1 MARAKA
7 NGLELEYETF
17 GDPSDRA
24 LLLIGGLGSQ
34 MISWEEDFCTQLA
47 ARGFRVIR
55 FDNRDSGLSTRM
67 EEAGFPD
74 MAAAFGGNPH
84 PAYQLED
91 LANDAVGLLDALGIG
106 AAHVVGMSMGGFIAQ
121 TAALDH
127 PDRVLSLTSIM
138 SGPGGEDAVA
148 PKPEGAA
155 VLVVS
160 PQTTREERIA
170 QAIWIRRALLGSSD
184 PFDEAFELARVSR
197 VIDRAYYPIGTGRQ
211 LVAVLAAKSRLERLK
226 HVHVPTLVIHGNDD
240 VLVPVENGRLVA
252 EAVPGARYIEID
264 GMGHVLPKRV
274 WPQVLDAIEEI
285 AREAAPSA
293 P

>member
-74 MAAAFGGNPH
+74 MAAAFGGNPQ

-91 LANDAVGLLDALGIG
+91 LADDAVGLLDALGIG
-106 AAHVVGMSMGGFIAQ
+106 AAHVVGVSMGGFIAQ
-121 TAALDH
+121 TAALNH